1 MRRSEFAGAA
11 AIAAAIAGAGF
22 ASGREI
28 VAFFARFGVAGY
40 VGAALAAGLIG
51 WMARETALIAART
64 GTASFPGLMR
74 LCAGRAWG
82 SGVLMWLMSI
92 AVSAAMTAAGGEL
105 CALAINIHGARQI
118 GMVCTAALAALCA
131 AIVQR
136 VLRPQKP
143 QMPVPDPSARLNL
156 LRARVQ
162 KTPAMLAEEKQR
174 RLAAAICGAVCA
186 LCAVPAALYLLN
198 IANFTSWELESV
210 MGAMLLNVGP
220 WLVVRAQV
228 CYKSISREAEAA
240 SQAPK
245 LAQPLPKK
253 PTNAGKGR
261 MILRGVLYIAATAL
275 IVCGI
280 ANGGMRDVLVKA
292 INICTECIG
301 LG

>member
-1 MRRSEFAGAA
+1 MSESKKTVKGRIRWTEAAVALTTLLLAALLITQCISAYRVGNAPDNFTSAGVR
-11 AIAAAIAGAGF
+11 INDVY
-22 ASGREI
+22 SREI
-28 VAFFARFGVAGY
+28 VTVRLSNIAWAFWLW
-40 VGAALAAGLIG
+40 LA
-51 WMARETALIAART
+51 
-64 GTASFPGLMR
+64 
-74 LCAGRAWG
+74 
-82 SGVLMWLMSI
+82 V
-92 AVSAAMTAAGGEL
+92 
-105 CALAINIHGARQI
+105 
-118 GMVCTAALAALCA
+118 LCA

-136 VLRPQKP
+136 VLWPQKP
-143 QMPVPDPSARLNL
+143 QMPVPDPAARLNL
-156 LRARVQ
+156 LLARVQ

-174 RLAAAICGAVCA
+174 RLAAVICGAICA

-220 WLVVRAQV
+220 WVLLAFAALFARAQV

-253 PTNAGKGR
+253 PTNAGKVR
-261 MILRGVLYIAATAL
+261 MILRGALYVAAAAL
-275 IVCGI
+275 IVCGV

>member
-1 MRRSEFAGAA
+1 MSESKKTVKGRIRWTEAA
-11 AIAAAIAGAGF
+11 AALTTLLLAALLITQCISAYRVGNASDNFTSAGVRINDVY
-22 ASGREI
+22 SREI
-28 VAFFARFGVAGY
+28 VTVRLSNIAWAF
-40 VGAALAAGLIG
+40 
-51 WMARETALIAART
+51 
-64 GTASFPGLMR
+64 
-74 LCAGRAWG
+74 
-82 SGVLMWLMSI
+82 WLW
-92 AVSAAMTAAGGEL
+92 
-105 CALAINIHGARQI
+105 
-118 GMVCTAALAALCA
+118 LAALCA

-143 QMPVPDPSARLNL
+143 QMPVPDPAARLNL
-156 LRARVQ
+156 LLARVQ

-174 RLAAAICGAVCA
+174 RLAAVICGAVCA

-220 WLVVRAQV
+220 WVLLAFVALFARAQV

-261 MILRGVLYIAATAL
+261 MILRGVLYIAAAAL
-275 IVCGI
+275 IVCGV